1 MTWRI
6 AVSFILF
13 VQVFGLFSFAQTQET
28 SFLPDSYLNKR
39 FWEIEVNRCYFWQ
52 KTENSC
58 VSASIQM
65 VLAYLDFSP
74 LPSQTHLA
82 AEMHTDVN
90 HTTKWRYTYIPFK
103 NRRFSEYYNHSLS
116 NDFNIALSHLR
127 GNISQNFPA
136 MIKIWYDEQA
146 KAEGKIT
153 HACVVTGYNSTGIF
167 FHDPW
172 HRPNRFLNYSAFS
185 SLWET
190 DSGYWAFIVKQEPKF
205 DLIVEAKDWFGTPI
219 PEVELVLRG
228 ETNRTEV
235 TDLNGTAT
243 FTNLTMADYV
253 LSCDWRFQSEEYKIT
268 FSKTTKV
275 SCGLFFSNQTI
286 LIMAILPTSLVIV
299 AAIVWILKKRA

>member
-1 MTWRI
+1 M
-6 AVSFILF
+6 
-13 VQVFGLFSFAQTQET
+13 
-28 SFLPDSYLNKR
+28 
-39 FWEIEVNRCYFWQ
+39 NRCYFWQ

-65 VLAYLDFSP
+65 ILAYLDFSP

-82 AEMHTDVN
+82 TEMHTDIN

-103 NRRFSEYYNHSLS
+103 NRSFSEYYNHSLS

-136 MIKIWYDEQA
+136 MIKIWYDEQS

-153 HACVVTGYNSTGIF
+153 HAGVITGYNSTGIF

-219 PEVELVLRG
+219 PEVRFILRG

-235 TDLNGTAT
+235 TDLNGTAR
-243 FTNLTMADYV
+243 FSNLTMANYV
-253 LSCDWRFQSEEYKIT
+253 LTYDWRFQSQEYNIT
-268 FSKTTKV
+268 LTKTAKV
-275 SCGLFFSNQTI
+275 SYSLFLSDQTI
-286 LIMAILPTSLVIV
+286 FKIIIIAFLVIV
-299 AAIVWILKKRA
+299 VIIILICSKRVWQMNFKMRTNVDRRQILMEKSRLPTKNAEKL